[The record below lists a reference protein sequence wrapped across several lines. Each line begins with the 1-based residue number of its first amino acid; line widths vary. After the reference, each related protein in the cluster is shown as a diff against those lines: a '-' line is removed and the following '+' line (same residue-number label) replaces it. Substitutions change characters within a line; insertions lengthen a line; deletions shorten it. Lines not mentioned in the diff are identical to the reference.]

1 MDRVLRRS
9 LDVSESASV
18 DETVKP
24 APPPEKDSTSQ
35 GVEAPALHLNEEFEN
50 GKPQVILADDV
61 KDKVSFSLLV
71 LTWFR
76 RSHRF
81 Q

>member
-9 LDVSESASV
+9 LDVSESASI

-24 APPPEKDSTSQ
+24 APPREKDSTP
-35 GVEAPALHLNEEFEN
+35 GVEAPALHSNGESDN
-50 GKPQVILADDV
+50 GKAQVILADDV
-61 KDKVSFSLLV
+61 KDKVSFFLLI